1 MDAGVIAR
9 VETLRRRALA
19 FVRFLWH
26 RFLDE
31 NCFEAAGALSFT
43 TVFALVPL
51 TTAAL
56 GIATAFPGFKAW
68 SDAFTQFIFANF
80 VPSAAQA
87 MQGYLL
93 EFVSKASQLTT
104 AGVVALIVSALVMM
118 WSVEESFNR
127 VFRAPAHRRRLARFV
142 VYWTV
147 ITLGP
152 ILIGASLGL
161 STYLFNLPW
170 LDAAARDLH
179 LGERLLLLL
188 PLVVTWFAL
197 ALAFL
202 VIPNATVRFR
212 HAALG
217 ALAATVLFE
226 LSKRVFAAYL
236 ARTNYEQIYQAL
248 AVVPIFLFW
257 VYVFWV
263 IVLIGASLA
272 ASLSA
277 FRFHAAAA
285 VVGESLTLALLVRT
299 VRHIA
304 EATRLGASIS
314 RNALHGAE
322 PALSD
327 AALDRILD
335 LLRGLHLVQRTETG
349 DYVLVRDPASVRVAD
364 LFAADPR
371 LRWPVAAEFE
381 TFERVAGP
389 EDAALCAWLRTALD
403 GQGIWLQRT
412 LAELMAPNLSAQAQ
426 SKPA

>member
-1 MDAGVIAR
+1 
-9 VETLRRRALA
+9 
-19 FVRFLWH
+19 
-26 RFLDE
+26 
-31 NCFEAAGALSFT
+31 
-43 TVFALVPL
+43 
-51 TTAAL
+51 
-56 GIATAFPGFKAW
+56 
-68 SDAFTQFIFANF
+68 
-80 VPSAAQA
+80 
-87 MQGYLL
+87 
-93 EFVSKASQLTT
+93 
-104 AGVVALIVSALVMM
+104 
-118 WSVEESFNR
+118 
-127 VFRAPAHRRRLARFV
+127 
-142 VYWTV
+142 V

-412 LAELMAPNLSAQAQ
+412 LAELMAPNLSAQPQ